1 LRKISTGDAGGG
13 GTTAAAAAA
22 AAAGATEAAA
32 VDMANELRARVDV
45 RSSDLRTKGNEV
57 DEDLKARQL
66 ARLEVL
72 LSGLN
77 EDALFTRDRSINK
90 RYTSMR
96 PVKEVHRHVR
106 GYHEG
111 TEGLYRATIHNRGT
125 PHLQSMVCW
134 CAIPYGDPGPD
145 LRMWTKRRG
154 QR

>member
-13 GTTAAAAAA
+13 TTAAAAAA
-22 AAAGATEAAA
+22 GGATEAAA
-32 VDMANELRARVDV
+32 VDMAIELRARVDV

-57 DEDLKARQL
+57 GEDLKARQL

-77 EDALFTRDRSINK
+77 EEALFARDRSINQ

-106 GYHEG
+106 GYYEG
-111 TEGLYRATIHNRGT
+111 TEGRDRTTVHNRGT
-125 PHLQSMVCW
+125 SPSNHVLGWLCW
-134 CAIPYGDPGPD
+134 CATP
-145 LRMWTKRRG
+145 RMWRKRRG
-154 QR
+154 QG